1 MNPLEKKTESLFLG
15 KNKTKSMR
23 TRILLFVLLLNCINI
38 TGYGQETAYY
48 PSLEAAIHQAKELFT
63 KNKFIAAQQQFEAI
77 AQKADDGSE
86 IQSEAHFYKALC
98 ALRLDSKNGEEL
110 IVKFIEEHPVSPYKN
125 KAWFELGSSQFN
137 GGKYAQM
144 LRSYQKLKSS
154 SLDKQ
159 EQIKVHYQKGYA
171 YFQTEKYQLAEVE
184 FEKIKDTN
192 NLYAGPAKYY
202 WAHIHY
208 LKEDY
213 DAALSEFDKL
223 KNNPAFAE
231 VIPFYMSQIYYKR
244 GQYDQVIEFTIP
256 LLDEVSEDKKPE
268 LAKIIGSS
276 YFYLKDFSKAIPY
289 MEAYI
294 DFTNRRVPEENY
306 MLGYAYHAT
315 GQYNKAIAPLETAAR
330 GKDELA
336 QNAYYHLADSYIK
349 TEQKD
354 KARVAFES
362 ASELDFNAEI
372 KEDALFNYAKIT
384 YELSYSPFNETI
396 KAFDKYIAL
405 YPNSERN
412 DAAYDY
418 LVNVYMGTSNYKE
431 AIESIEKIQVKNSSI
446 RKAYQRVTFYRGL
459 ELFNNLYYESAI
471 GLFDQS
477 LANGEHSG
485 EFKAGALFWKAE
497 ANYRLGRYQQA
508 VSGFNQFL
516 RTPGANARPEFRTV
530 HYNLGYAYFKL
541 KDYTAAGQ
549 SFQKYLDNNQD
560 NQDQKVAD
568 AFNRLGD
575 SFFVT
580 RDFRNAI
587 KNYDKAFWLK
597 QYDADYA
604 LFQKAICL
612 GLQRDQ
618 DQKIS
623 NLRTLV
629 QTFPNSG
636 LMDDALYEL
645 GRSYE
650 RTGQAKTAEG
660 YYRDIINDFQQS
672 SYRPKAIL
680 QLGLVLYNQSQFNQ
694 SLDAYK
700 QVVEEYPN
708 SPEAQSAL
716 LGIKNNYIELNNVDA
731 YFAYAER
738 LGSGV
743 QVSVSEQDSLTY
755 LAAEKSYMARD
766 EQAKSQLE
774 RYLRQY
780 PNGSFSLNAHF
791 YLAEQRYTDKEY
803 ALALQDY
810 EWVLAK
816 GENIFTE
823 PALEKASELQ
833 FNAANYEQALSYY
846 ERLENISNTQWNLL
860 KARAGKMRSHYNL
873 GNYQACIDAAKTL
886 LSSEKLT
893 DVLKREANYKLAKSY
908 YQTKQLDA
916 ALPILGNL
924 AEDTRSEEG
933 AEAKYLLTEIL
944 YTQNQLA
951 AAEEQVMDFISKNT
965 PHQYWLAR
973 SFILLSDI
981 YLSQGDRFQARHTL
995 KSIVENYPETDDGII
1010 ETGQAKL
1017 QHLES
1022 LDEQEEQEGK
1032 RPMQIDINEQ

>member
-1 MNPLEKKTESLFLG
+1 
-15 KNKTKSMR
+15 MR
-23 TRILLFVLLLNCINI
+23 TRILLFIMFWGCIAA

-48 PSLEAAIHQAKELFT
+48 PSLEADIHQAKELFI
-63 KNKFIAAQQQFEAI
+63 KNKFIVAQQQFEAI
-77 AQKADDGSE
+77 AKKADDGSE

-98 ALRLDSKNGEEL
+98 ALRLDNKNGEEL
-110 IVKFIEEHPVSPYKN
+110 IEKFIDRHPVSPYTN
-125 KAWFELGSSQFN
+125 KAWFELGNAQFN

-144 LRSYQKLKSS
+144 LRSYQNLKPTT
-154 SLDKQ
+154 LDKQ

-171 YFQTEKYQLAEVE
+171 YFQTEKYQLAEDE

-202 WAHIHY
+202 WAHIQY
-208 LKEDY
+208 LREDY
-213 DAALSEFDKL
+213 DAALSEFNKL
-223 KNNPAFAE
+223 KGNPAFAE

-244 GQYDQVIEFTIP
+244 SQYDRVIEFTIP
-256 LLDEVSEDKKPE
+256 LLSEVSEDKKPE
-268 LAKIIGSS
+268 LAKIIANS
-276 YFYLKDFSKAIPY
+276 YFHLKDFTGAIPY
-289 MEAYI
+289 FEAYI
-294 DFTNRRVPEENY
+294 DFTNSKVPEENY
-306 MLGYAYHAT
+306 MLGYCYYVT
-315 GQYNKAIAPLETAAR
+315 GQYDKAIAPLEIASRA
-330 GKDELA
+330 KNELA
-336 QNAYYHLADSYIK
+336 QNAYYHLADSYIR

-354 KARVAFES
+354 KARIAFES
-362 ASELDFNAEI
+362 ASELNFNPEI

-396 KAFDKYIAL
+396 KAFDKYISL

-431 AIESIEKIQVKNSSI
+431 AIESIEKIQVKSISI

-459 ELFNNLYYESAI
+459 ELFNNLYYDTAI

-485 EFKAGALFWKAE
+485 ELKAGALFWKAE
-497 ANYRLGRYQQA
+497 ANYRLGNYQQA

-516 RTPGANARPEFRTV
+516 KTPGASARPEFQGV
-530 HYNLGYAYFKL
+530 HYNLGYAYFKQ
-541 KDYTAAGQ
+541 KDYPAAAQ
-549 SFQKYLDNNQD
+549 SFQIYLDHNSGNQD
-560 NQDQKVAD
+560 EKAAD
-568 AFNRLGD
+568 AYNRLGD
-575 SFFVT
+575 SYFVT

-587 KNYDKAFWLK
+587 KNYEKAYWLK

-612 GLQRDQ
+612 GIQRDQ

-650 RTGQAKTAEG
+650 RTGQTKTAEG
-660 YYRDIINDFQQS
+660 YYRDIINDYPQS

-680 QLGLVLYNQSQFNQ
+680 QLGLVLYNQSEFNQ
-694 SLDAYK
+694 SLNAYK

-716 LGIKNNYIELNNVDA
+716 LGIKNNYIELNNIDA
-731 YFAYAER
+731 YFAYTQR
-738 LGSGV
+738 LGSDV
-743 QVSVSEQDSLTY
+743 QVSASEQDSLTY

-791 YLAEQRYTDKEY
+791 YLAEQRYADKEY
-803 ALALQDY
+803 ALALKDY
-810 EWVLAK
+810 EWVLGK
-816 GENIFTE
+816 SDNIFTE
-823 PALEKASELQ
+823 PALVKASELQ
-833 FNAANYEQALSYY
+833 FNASNYKQALNYY
-846 ERLENISNTQWNLL
+846 ERLESISNTQWNLL
-860 KARAGKMRSHYNL
+860 KARAGKMRSHYSL
-873 GNYQACIDAAKTL
+873 GNYQACIDAAKML
-886 LSSEKLT
+886 LGSEKLT

-908 YQTKQLDA
+908 YQTNQLQE
-916 ALPILGNL
+916 ALPVLGNL

-944 YTQNQLA
+944 YKQNKLTV
-951 AAEEQVMDFISKNT
+951 AEEQVMDFISKNT
-965 PHQYWLAR
+965 PHQYWLAK
-973 SFILLSDI
+973 SFVLLSDI
-981 YLSQGDRFQARHTL
+981 YLSQGDRFQARHTI

-1010 ETGQAKL
+1010 ETAQAKL

-1022 LDEQEEQEGK
+1022 LDKQEEQEGK
-1032 RPMQIDINEQ
+1032 SPMKIDINEQ